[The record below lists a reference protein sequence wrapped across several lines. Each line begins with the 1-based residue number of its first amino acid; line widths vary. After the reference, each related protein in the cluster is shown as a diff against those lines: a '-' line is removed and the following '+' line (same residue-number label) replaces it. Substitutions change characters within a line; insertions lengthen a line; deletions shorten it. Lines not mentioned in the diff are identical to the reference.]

1 MSHRGIALLQGLAQ
15 MDGKTFNGTI
25 KELKESITLNEIT
38 ELFSL
43 VNDMLR
49 QLVSLSYLHERDEM
63 YLLLGFYYMALRNP
77 EGWKNEVLDS
87 LDEDGYKVA
96 KKWNRFIENHRESY
110 QCILPLFENPEYSD
124 EIRKLR
130 NYVEHSKYYIKHDK
144 SVMELYSEYYTK
156 FFGYSNKFRRSV
168 LFSLEVIFGRYAI
181 EPVIVFDDASNV
193 VLVDEEYAKKH
204 RMKKYTRCRE
214 NTYKCMVTVQS
225 RRNLCIQILNF

>member
-1 MSHRGIALLQGLAQ
+1 MAKGLVLYQMVALFDYDTKLLCKYAETKK
-15 MDGKTFNGTI
+15 DSNGVEY
-25 KELKESITLNEIT
+25 KAPEAWC
-38 ELFSL
+38 
-43 VNDMLR
+43 
-49 QLVSLSYLHERDEM
+49 ERT
-63 YLLLGFYYMALRNP
+63 GR
-77 EGWKNEVLDS
+77 
-87 LDEDGYKVA
+87 
-96 KKWNRFIENHRESY
+96 KWNRFIENHRESY

-193 VLVDEEYAKKH
+193 VLVDEEYARKH

-214 NTYKCMVTVQS
+214 NTYKCMDENVEVKLKLGARSDTFMKGMFALFNRS
-225 RRNLCIQILNF
+225 K